1 MSKYYKIIMII
12 ISADIIAVAV
22 MFLLGIT
29 GTINPS
35 DRLLSNKA
43 DNIETTAINKPDSTS
58 DSDTVSYS
66 DTTAGLADE
75 SENTTTDSIGS
86 NNDTTTTETTENT
99 VTDESNNSTDKTEQ
113 HEENDT
119 SGESQQFIVLS
130 TTSKVYLR
138 EMPSTNSTIIKELYP
153 ESYGNVISVDGRWTK
168 VEFEGT
174 TGYVFSDYLATG
186 DTAKDLIKNISY
198 SKVII
203 NSSCNMRRS
212 PDTNDEVFGNAMAGT
227 TYRYDKSKSNDN
239 WYAIYLEDGSMAYIS
254 TGYASVAN

>member
-75 SENTTTDSIGS
+75 SENITTDSIGS

-119 SGESQQFIVLS
+119 SG
-130 TTSKVYLR
+130 
-138 EMPSTNSTIIKELYP
+138 
-153 ESYGNVISVDGRWTK
+153 
-168 VEFEGT
+168 
-174 TGYVFSDYLATG
+174 
-186 DTAKDLIKNISY
+186 
-198 SKVII
+198 
-203 NSSCNMRRS
+203 
-212 PDTNDEVFGNAMAGT
+212 
-227 TYRYDKSKSNDN
+227 
-239 WYAIYLEDGSMAYIS
+239 
-254 TGYASVAN
+254 